1 MRLRH
6 LQFYI
11 LVPSSPNDFLVSGT
25 ERTQTTQED
34 RFLGSY
40 NPVQPRHR
48 RSKQSGCLPILER
61 DSQRTSPID
70 RSDPADDYVIGQI
83 EENECGPE
91 LAGRAGSEGNWQM
104 KTSPN
109 IFSAGN
115 RTPNPQA
122 GLHEGTVH
130 KLRHA
135 IRPRLNHQSSVR

>member
-6 LQFYI
+6 LQFHI

-61 DSQRTSPID
+61 DIQRTSPID

-91 LAGRAGSEGNWQM
+91 LAGRAGSEGKLANE
-104 KTSPN
+104 
-109 IFSAGN
+109 N
-115 RTPNPQA
+115 RAEHLQRRESYT
-122 GLHEGTVH
+122 E
-130 KLRHA
+130 
-135 IRPRLNHQSSVR
+135 SSGGSSRRNCS